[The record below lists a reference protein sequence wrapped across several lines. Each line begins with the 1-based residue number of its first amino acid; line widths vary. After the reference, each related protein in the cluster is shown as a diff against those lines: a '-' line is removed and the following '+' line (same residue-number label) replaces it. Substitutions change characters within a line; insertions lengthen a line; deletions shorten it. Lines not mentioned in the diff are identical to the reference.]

1 MCDKDNDC
9 PVCSVVFSEIPERD
23 GIVRVSESS
32 DPYAPFDNRRAVYR
46 CTACGAC
53 FEQTVSESVITSY
66 SIHYTKLYDFQRVDH
81 VARGLRHLLALLVA
95 DELMQ
100 IDGVEGHLA
109 GHRQLHHHHPRHPEE
124 QDVDHD
130 PWS

>member
-53 FEQTVSESVITSY
+53 FEQTVSES
-66 SIHYTKLYDFQRVDH
+66 
-81 VARGLRHLLALLVA
+81 GLGRFHESWIKMPDAA
-95 DELMQ
+95 CNEF
-100 IDGVEGHLA
+100 
-109 GHRQLHHHHPRHPEE
+109 
-124 QDVDHD
+124 
-130 PWS
+130 